1 MIGSSYGGLITHCAL
16 LHHAQAIGMAAVF
29 SPSFYVSEK
38 VFEETQAHPLPA
50 DTRVWFYMGG
60 QEYLDGEA
68 GETEN
73 VPDVARMI
81 CLLSVQKHLP
91 ANLML
96 HVEPQAHH
104 NEAAWRQEFPRAVE
118 WLFGLKARAEPSRAE
133 PSR

>member
-1 MIGSSYGGLITHCAL
+1 
-16 LHHAQAIGMAAVF
+16 
-29 SPSFYVSEK
+29 
-38 VFEETQAHPLPA
+38 
-50 DTRVWFYMGG
+50 MGG

-81 CLLSVQKHLP
+81 WLLSVQKHLP

-133 PSR
+133 PSRAAEREAQDDSRALQLHTALRWGAAYSSVHRDPCFFDTETPTCQATPSM